1 MRLEGGARN
10 GPRLLGVGGM
20 AGRDRQPVF
29 PIQSIENGK
38 QQGNNG
44 EIDTDPQQICSG
56 VSRSITPQPETVG
69 RA

>member
-1 MRLEGGARN
+1 
-10 GPRLLGVGGM
+10 M

-38 QQGNNG
+38 QQRNYA

-56 VSRSITPQPETVG
+56 VSRSITALTET
-69 RA
+69 

>member
-20 AGRDRQPVF
+20 AGRDRQPVL

-38 QQGNNG
+38 QQRNDA

-56 VSRSITPQPETVG
+56 VSRSITALTET
-69 RA
+69 

>member
-1 MRLEGGARN
+1 
-10 GPRLLGVGGM
+10 M
-20 AGRDRQPVF
+20 AGRDRQPVL